1 MDWVDEGGTAPEG
14 RGATGDGWREA
25 RGDFRANR
33 RALDERLEGWVSR
46 GRELVDGV
54 SGARPGSRPPGRGG
68 ERSGVGG
75 RGALDGVG
83 RWVEGKL
90 DWLLDDR
97 DDWQEPW
104 QEAERPASRRG
115 ATAERG
121 ERWQPAASDAGEENS
136 PAFRRSRTPLE
147 AISRR
152 GASPA
157 ERPRHQP
164 SPAPP
169 RATPPW
175 PEPEGSEARGATSG
189 TSARQNATTS
199 QDWPEEDSFT
209 VPRWRRQ
216 DSPAPKPVDPL
227 APAAAPAPSPG
238 RPLPRS
244 TRRR

>member
-1 MDWVDEGGTAPEG
+1 M
-14 RGATGDGWREA
+14 
-25 RGDFRANR
+25 
-33 RALDERLEGWVSR
+33 SR

-68 ERSGVGG
+68 ERPGVGG

-104 QEAERPASRRG
+104 QEAERERPVAR
-115 ATAERG
+115 RG
-121 ERWQPAASDAGEENS
+121 ERWQAAVGEPREEIS
-136 PAFRRSRTPLE
+136 PTSPSSRRSRAPLE

-157 ERPRHQP
+157 ERPRRQP
-164 SPAPP
+164 SPAAPS
-169 RATPPW
+169 ATPPW
-175 PEPEGSEARGATSG
+175 PEPDGAEARATSNPAA
-189 TSARQNATTS
+189 STS

-216 DSPAPKPVDPL
+216 ESPPSKSVDPL

>member
-1 MDWVDEGGTAPEG
+1 M
-14 RGATGDGWREA
+14 
-25 RGDFRANR
+25 
-33 RALDERLEGWVSR
+33 SR

-54 SGARPGSRPPGRGG
+54 SGARPGSRPQGRGG
-68 ERSGVGG
+68 ERPGVGG

-104 QEAERPASRRG
+104 QEAERPVARRG
-115 ATAERG
+115 GSAERG
-121 ERWQPAASDAGEENS
+121 ERWQPAVGEPREEASLSS
-136 PAFRRSRTPLE
+136 PRRSRAPLE

-157 ERPRHQP
+157 ERPRRQP
-164 SPAPP
+164 FAAAPS
-169 RATPPW
+169 AAPPW
-175 PEPEGSEARGATSG
+175 PEPDGGEERVTTNPS
-189 TSARQNATTS
+189 ATTS
-199 QDWPEEDSFT
+199 QDWPEEESFT

-216 DSPAPKPVDPL
+216 ESPPSKPVDPL
-227 APAAAPAPSPG
+227 APAAVPDPPTG